1 MKFRLGRLFFSFEPN
16 RAIIGCLP
24 VGAVCDCENVRRNFD
39 ALLALIQLDD
49 LLGVDGQPLVRVH
62 HHTEEARVCLK
73 TRRRNCQMAD
83 ILLSIQSNEEK
94 VSGRHRHS
102 ISCQRYDQAKYIVV
116 HIHITQNP
124 LFTTPIRAH
133 VTIDQET
140 QFRA

>member
-62 HHTEEARVCLK
+62 HHAEEARVG
-73 TRRRNCQMAD
+73 
-83 ILLSIQSNEEK
+83 
-94 VSGRHRHS
+94 V
-102 ISCQRYDQAKYIVV
+102 DQLTDVPKGKL
-116 HIHITQNP
+116 HIRSPKATWP
-124 LFTTPIRAH
+124 
-133 VTIDQET
+133 
-140 QFRA
+140 